1 MFMITGQVFTS
12 IFFIYIIINL
22 FSFSLMLSDKKKSR
36 KDEMRISEGA
46 LLFAA
51 ICFGALGIWAGM
63 YVSRHKT
70 KKMIFV
76 LGVPLALAQNL
87 AVIYLL
93 YLAIVRY

>member
-1 MFMITGQVFTS
+1 MITGQVFTS

>member
-1 MFMITGQVFTS
+1 MDS
-12 IFFIYIIINL
+12 IFLSIALIFALINF

-36 KDEMRISEGA
+36 KNEIRISEGA

-70 KKMIFV
+70 QKMIFV
-76 LGVPLALAQNL
+76 IGMPLALLQNL
-87 AVIYLL
+87 AVVYLL
-93 YLAIVRY
+93 YMVLV

>member
-1 MFMITGQVFTS
+1 MNIET
-12 IFFIYIIINL
+12 IFSSVLAIYITVNL
-22 FSFSLMLSDKKKSR
+22 LSFSLMLSDKKKSR

-76 LGVPLALAQNL
+76 LGVPLALVQNL
-87 AVIYLL
+87 AIIYLL
-93 YLAIVRY
+93 FR

>member
-1 MFMITGQVFTS
+1 MNIETVFS
-12 IFFIYIIINL
+12 LILFIYIIINL

-93 YLAIVRY
+93 YLAVV

>member
-1 MFMITGQVFTS
+1 MNIETVFLS
-12 IFFIYIIINL
+12 MLFIYIIINI

-76 LGVPLALAQNL
+76 LGVPLALVQNL